1 MQLLAGRK
9 NRSMTSEH
17 TFTPAPQSPTNTG
30 SNPTDAAG
38 HLTGTEAATSGTVP
52 SPQHSKSPWRRLA
65 NPLYIFSATPWT
77 ALAVLVAQGLIATA
91 FISVTASVIG
101 LLVVPLLAVGFGY
114 YERWRLEKTGFGLI
128 PNGHVNFPDS
138 RVFDQL
144 LFRYKELA
152 TWREVGSL
160 LITTLWGSVA
170 GVLMVLQVTAIGSLA
185 WLGYLIG
192 QAQQVYRLSEG
203 VNIFDSFVATS
214 TSPDVMASNGYLLID
229 PALWWVPVVVIPFAL
244 ILFAYLNGVLVASG
258 ASLSKLVLSPRPEEF
273 ERQTAKLAE
282 SRTKIVDAFE
292 GERRRIERNLHDGV
306 QQELVNLNLRL
317 GLAELEAKN
326 LATETNSERAGVVH
340 GHIVQARTQLSHA
353 QTTLRDTVR
362 GIFPAVLEDHGLR
375 AALEEL
381 TRHSVLPVQLAYDA
395 PVRLPR
401 DIERTAYYTVNE
413 ALTNTVKHADA
424 SRLTVTVQQSGDS
437 LVVISEDDGR
447 GGAALDA
454 GTGLSGL
461 TERAAVIGGTV
472 EVTSP
477 ASGGTRVTLTL
488 PLLARS

>member
-1 MQLLAGRK
+1 MQLPAGRK
-9 NRSMTSEH
+9 NRSMTTEH
-17 TFTPAPQSPTNTG
+17 TFTSPSPAPSDPTPADTAAHLPSAGQATG
-30 SNPTDAAG
+30 DTASA
-38 HLTGTEAATSGTVP
+38 
-52 SPQHSKSPWRRLA
+52 PQHLNSTWRRLA

-77 ALAVLVAQGLIATA
+77 ALAVLVVQGLIATA
-91 FISVTASVIG
+91 FITVTASIIG
-101 LLVVPLLAVGFGY
+101 VLALPLIAIGFGY
-114 YERWRLEKTGFGLI
+114 YERWRLKATGFGLI
-128 PNGHVNFPDS
+128 PNGHVNFPDN
-138 RVFDQL
+138 RGFDQL
-144 LFRYKELA
+144 LFRYKEVA

-170 GVLMVLQVTAIGSLA
+170 GVLVTLQVAAIGSLA

-203 VNIFDSFVATS
+203 VNIFDFFVATS
-214 TSPDVMASNGYLLID
+214 TSPEVMVSNGYSLID
-229 PALWWVPVVVIPFAL
+229 PALWWVPVAAIPFAL
-244 ILFAYLNGVLVASG
+244 VLFAYLNGVLAASG

-326 LATETNSERAGVVH
+326 LAAETNSERADAVH

-362 GIFPAVLEDHGLR
+362 GIYPAVLEDHGLR

-381 TRHSVLPVQLAYDA
+381 TRHSVLPLHLVYDA
-395 PVRLPR
+395 PTRLPR

-413 ALTNTVKHADA
+413 ALTNTVKHAVA
-424 SRLTVTVQQSGDS
+424 SRLVVTVHQSGDS

-447 GGAALDA
+447 GGATPDA

-461 TERAAVIGGTV
+461 TERAAAIGGTV
-472 EVTSP
+472 QVTSP
-477 ASGGTRVTLTL
+477 VEGGTRITLVL
-488 PLLARS
+488 PLLVRS